1 MSISNK
7 LSTIYSE
14 NVGFTR
20 ENSTKIFGHN
30 QSQDQTEL
38 MIFTKTAV
46 KSLKR
51 VVVKQKRKKIM
62 NGKGVCAKDGT
73 QKHRGHDLETLG
85 KDVS

>member
-1 MSISNK
+1 
-7 LSTIYSE
+7 
-14 NVGFTR
+14 
-20 ENSTKIFGHN
+20 
-30 QSQDQTEL
+30 

-51 VVVKQKRKKIM
+51 VVVKQKREKKIV
-62 NGKGVCAKDGT
+62 NEVCANDGT